1 MSVLRENLKQL
12 LGFFSYRE
20 IVFELNRVTEELHNH
35 YSQNYNDMLNSYS
48 VSVQDDNCVNLNNI
62 MEEGGLDTESIMMP
76 DGVTHFEFQVPSAPV
91 ETVSRPITPQ
101 EVEAMALAA
110 VEEEEKKTKKM
121 DIILPV
127 SKKRKSEEHVE
138 TVKVEKEVPKKT
150 IKKKVNSKRN
160 KATPG

>member
-48 VSVQDDNCVNLNNI
+48 VSIPDQNCVNLNNI
-62 MEEGGLDTESIMMP
+62 MEENGLDTESMMMP
-76 DGVTHFEFQVPSAPV
+76 DGVTHFEFKIPTSPV
-91 ETVSRPITPQ
+91 ESVPRPITPQ

-127 SKKRKSEEHVE
+127 SKKRKSEEQVE
-138 TVKVEKEVPKKT
+138 TVKVEKEVPEKT
-150 IKKKVNSKRN
+150 IKKKKVNSK
-160 KATPG
+160 TPG